1 MTRKL
6 FVKRAAQV
14 FFISVATLL
23 SQLTLDAQVTLNLDR
38 VSVRQAVEQMQRTCG
53 VSISIRSDKIDLS
66 RTVSVHLTDGGLE
79 DALRQIFRGQDV
91 EWEINGQRIA
101 VIPRKASANT
111 PSAGSPASSVP
122 AASSAPRKASDTV
135 TGLVLDE
142 NSLPLVGAV
151 VMEKDGANAITD
163 LDGRFEMSVKSA
175 SSLLTF
181 SFFGYEDVVLA
192 ADTRSDMEVRMTP
205 QTMSLD
211 ETVVVGY
218 GSMTRRDIT
227 SSIGSFKPKPS
238 ERRDVLSVD
247 QMLQGRIAGVNISTS
262 SGVPGSESRV
272 SIRGAGSLNA
282 GNEPLYVVDGVP
294 ITSTS
299 GDMGLY
305 GGGESMTG
313 MATINPADIESV
325 EVLKDAASAAI
336 YGSRATNGVIII
348 TTKSGRK
355 GDAKIGVD
363 ASYSLG
369 WEPNTDKLSVAT
381 ADSFI
386 EMLND
391 AIDSYNLQF
400 GQNVERVVN
409 PKPGSA
415 KHDWLKDVLRLA
427 QSRNISLNISGG
439 NDNVNYYVSAGV
451 KHQEGVIIDNDLEQY
466 NLKANV
472 SGKAK
477 KWLSY
482 GFNSTMSYTHNKR
495 VGSGYSGDNPIKG
508 AMEQYPWDTPTLPN
522 GKWATKENILVNN
535 NPVADIKES
544 DIWLDTWR
552 AILSSWLTFHII
564 KDLDFQPRFGG
575 DIQSVEEHVYYGSG
589 SHHAIPSVGN
599 PMGGRLKDGRKLR
612 TTLMWDNTLT
622 WSYAF
627 PFGLNLGAMLGHSVE
642 VDNNSMASQEGSSFP
657 SKEFD
662 VNSAAALFSD
672 VTSSRTCY
680 TLQSFFGRINLN
692 YKNRYVSTLTLRTDG
707 SSRFAPGHRWG
718 WFPSASIGWNVNE
731 EPFWRNKDITLKVR
745 ASIGATGNV
754 AGIGAYA
761 WQALATGGF
770 NYNGQNGIG
779 LSSIGNTELT
789 WEKATQTDIGVDLS
803 FWKGALSIG
812 LDLFNKDTDNLLY
825 NKPTMAT
832 TGYTSNLLNIGA
844 MNNKG
849 IELSI
854 AGNASAGDFRW
865 HGDFNISTV
874 KNTLT
879 RLFDNDEIIT
889 TSNFHALKV
898 GRPVGSFYMIKM
910 LGIYQHDEDVP
921 QYLYENE
928 NVRAGDVI
936 YEDCN
941 GDGKIDENDRQFV
954 GTATP
959 LFSGGFNN
967 TFTWKNLELSVFFTY
982 SYGNKVYEYWTG
994 GLRLGN
1000 GFWPAQ
1006 QSVVDSRWTGPGTSN
1021 TVPRA
1026 IYGHTWNS
1034 TRFVSTRFLHDASYL
1049 RLRSLVLSYNLPH
1062 NLLKK
1067 IHLDS
1072 LRIYLQ
1078 ADNLFVLTP
1087 WPYLDPEVSVSNNAT
1102 TMGYDWLNPGQPRTV
1117 QLGINLKF

>member
-1 MTRKL
+1 
-6 FVKRAAQV
+6 
-14 FFISVATLL
+14 
-23 SQLTLDAQVTLNLDR
+23 
-38 VSVRQAVEQMQRTCG
+38 
-53 VSISIRSDKIDLS
+53 
-66 RTVSVHLTDGGLE
+66 
-79 DALRQIFRGQDV
+79 
-91 EWEINGQRIA
+91 
-101 VIPRKASANT
+101 
-111 PSAGSPASSVP
+111 
-122 AASSAPRKASDTV
+122 
-135 TGLVLDE
+135 
-142 NSLPLVGAV
+142 
-151 VMEKDGANAITD
+151 MEKNGANAISD
-163 LDGRFEMSVKSA
+163 LDGHFEIKVSSA
-175 SSLLTF
+175 SSQLTF
-181 SFFGYEDVVLA
+181 SFFGYEDVVLV
-192 ADTRSDMEVRMTP
+192 ADTKADMEVRMTP

-238 ERRDVLSVD
+238 ERRDVMSVD

-272 SIRGAGSLNA
+272 NIRGAGSLNA

-294 ITSTS
+294 ITSTT

-305 GGGESMTG
+305 SAGETMTG

-355 GDAKIGVD
+355 GEAKVGVD

-369 WEPNTDKLSVAT
+369 WEPRTERLSIAT
-381 ADSFI
+381 SDSFI

-409 PKPGSA
+409 PKPGA
-415 KHDWLKDVLRLA
+415 PKHDWLKDVLRIA
-427 QSRNISLNISGG
+427 QSRNISLSVSGG

-451 KHQEGVIIDNDLEQY
+451 KHQEGVVIDNNLEQY

-482 GFNSTMSYTHNKR
+482 GFNSTMSYTHNVR
-495 VGSGYSGDNPIKG
+495 VGSGYSGDNAIK
-508 AMEQYPWDTPTLPN
+508 AATEEYPWDTPTLHN
-522 GKWATKENILVNN
+522 GEWSSHQTGTLVNN
-535 NPVADIKES
+535 NPVALIKES

-552 AILSSWLTFHII
+552 AILSAWLTFHII
-564 KDLDFQPRFGG
+564 KDLDFQTRFGG
-575 DIQSVEEHVYYGSG
+575 DIQSVEEHVYYSNKFPR
-589 SHHAIPSVGN
+589 AIPSEDN
-599 PMGGRLKDGRKLR
+599 PMGGRLTDGRKFR
-612 TTLMWDNTLT
+612 TTMMWDNTLT
-622 WSYAF
+622 YSYAF
-627 PFGLNLGAMLGHSVE
+627 SSGFNIGAMLGHSVE
-642 VDNNSMASQEGSSFP
+642 IDRNSMASQQGLSFP
-657 SKEFD
+657 ASGFD
-662 VNSAAALFSD
+662 VNSAAAYFQN

-680 TLQSFFGRINLN
+680 TLQSFFGRVNLN

-707 SSRFAPGHRWG
+707 SSRFAPKHRWG

-731 EPFWRNKDITLKVR
+731 EPFWKNKDITFKVR
-745 ASIGATGNV
+745 ASFGMTGNV
-754 AGIGAYA
+754 ADIGPYA

-779 LSSIGNTELT
+779 LSSLGNEDLT
-789 WEKATQTDIGVDLS
+789 WEKASQTDVGIDLS

-832 TGYTSNLLNIGA
+832 SGYTSNLLNIGA

-854 AGNASAGDFRW
+854 AGNAGRGDFRW
-865 HGDFNISTV
+865 HGDFNISFI
-874 KNTLT
+874 KNRLT
-879 RLFDNDEIIT
+879 RLLDNDEIIT
-889 TSNFHALKV
+889 TSSFHALKV
-898 GRPVGSFYMIKM
+898 GQSIGSFYMIKA
-910 LGIYQHDEDVP
+910 LGIYQHDEEVP

-936 YEDCN
+936 YEDYN

-954 GTATP
+954 GSSSP

-967 TFTWKNLELSVFFTY
+967 TFTWKNLELSIFLTY
-982 SYGNKVYEYWTG
+982 SYGQKIYEYWTG

-1000 GFWPAQ
+1000 GFWPAL
-1006 QSVVDSRWTGPGTSN
+1006 QSAVDSRWTGPGTSN
-1021 TVPRA
+1021 STPRA

-1034 TRFVSTRFLHDASYL
+1034 TRFVNTRFLHDASYL
-1049 RLRSLVLSYNLPH
+1049 RLRSMVLSYNLPH

-1078 ADNLFVLTP
+1078 ADNLFVLTR

-1102 TMGYDWLNPGQPRTV
+1102 TMGYDWLNPGQPTTI